1 MTRPTFCRRIVRPFM
16 NPDVADG
23 PGCWGV
29 PDAWQHGGLPRS
41 PRRQGRRVRARMRQE
56 RLAVQRDEPRPPPAV
71 ACLGMRDDRRPLS
84 PSLFQPVVPRRESRD
99 PRRLHPTRSCAAC
112 PGGSVP
118 RGGGRGAKGGAR
130 PVCPRPS
137 SCPAS
142 ARAPARHK
150 GRRRRPRLRQGC
162 PSHCGSTPVGFD
174 ASLIA
179 CFPQRRRHGRR
190 ARQHSPPTTRR
201 RGTPATCEGEPQ

>member
-1 MTRPTFCRRIVRPFM
+1 
-16 NPDVADG
+16 
-23 PGCWGV
+23 
-29 PDAWQHGGLPRS
+29 
-41 PRRQGRRVRARMRQE
+41 MRQDA
-56 RLAVQRDEPRPPPAV
+56 LDVQRDEPRRRPRREARARGQAVRCGCRPPARGGALCSTRPPAV
-71 ACLGMRDDRRPLS
+71 ACRGMRDDRRPIS
-84 PSLFQPVVPRRESRD
+84 PSLRQPVVPRRASRD